1 LVFDPVKVIVSGQP
15 LEPVTMRRSKTI
27 FRVFLPVIL
36 AFLSLIFLAPGQAA
50 AASITTQPQN
60 QTNILG
66 SNAVFTVIGGGQT
79 PLLYQWSFY
88 TTNLTNSAHIG
99 GATNATLTITNI
111 TTADAG
117 DYKVVVKNTH
127 GSVTSS
133 IVTLTVLLPATIGT
147 QPANQAVNWMGNA
160 AFAVGATGTGQL
172 NYRWL
177 FNGTRLS
184 DNSQISGSAT
194 SLLNISG
201 ALPANIGN
209 YQVVVTNN
217 YGSVTSIV
225 ATLNVTNVFHYVN
238 LNNSAPQSPY
248 TNWST
253 AATNIQSAVDVAN
266 AGDSIFVTNGMY
278 TLGNR
283 VTSTTT
289 NCVVVTNAISI
300 SSVSGP
306 AQTVINGGG
315 TNRCIYL
322 TNGCSLSGF
331 TITNGMTPENG
342 GGIFCSSTNVVIT
355 NCVVAGSSAYIQ
367 GGGVYQGTLFTCVLT
382 NNYAG
387 GNAQGYPAGGGA
399 GSSVLYNCTVSWNS
413 GGSASGGGLF
423 NCTANQC
430 VLTNNSTGANA
441 GGGAAQST
449 LNNCLIANNSGC
461 GAGDFS
467 TLNNCTLIGNTAPIY
482 GGGASYSTLTN
493 CTLIANIGVWGGG
506 AEQSTL
512 YNCTLISNSVSSTG
526 GAAYICT
533 LSNCTLI
540 ANTASSYYG
549 GGVDQSTL
557 YNSTLCNNFAGQ
569 WGGAAYNSTLYN
581 CTLSNNISD
590 GEGGGAYS
598 CILSNCV
605 LTANEATYGSAYGGG
620 AFNSTL
626 ITCLVSNNG
635 AYAGGGAYGGS
646 LSNCVIIQNDAVL
659 GGGALGSTLVQC
671 SVLNGQ
677 AQYGGGLNSCTASN
691 CILTGNLAIIG
702 STGAGAGAYTS
713 SLYNC
718 MLYSNRSFFTGG
730 GAALSTLINCT
741 IASNTAYGITGGGGG
756 GVTSCTLTN
765 SIIYFNTTGG
775 NYSGSNNMSWCC
787 TTPLPND
794 GSGDVVVGVNN
805 TSSAPLFVNLANGN
819 CRLYPGSPGIDSGNN
834 AVVPVTV
841 DLDGNARIV
850 NGTVDLGA
858 YEFQNSPFIEVQ
870 PTNQTVP
877 LGAYVTFS
885 VTTYG
890 PGLTYQ
896 WQFNGTNI
904 LGATS
909 STYVL
914 SFAQYNSAGTYTVTV
929 TNSYGVASSSNAVL
943 TVVPPTPPSFT
954 LQPTNQTVAVA
965 ANVTLA
971 AAASGAP
978 PAAYQ
983 WYFNSTALFDNGH
996 YFGTGTSTLQIQS
1009 VPTNYTGNYFVV
1021 ATNTGGSVTSSVANI
1036 TVLIPPAITLQPTN
1050 QTVLASSNVTF
1061 SVQVTG
1067 SAPLGYQ
1074 WYFSGGQYNGPLT
1087 DGGQFSGSTGTN
1099 LTISNLQWTNNG
1111 TYYLLA
1117 TNLVGTAASTVVT
1130 LTVLSPPVL
1139 TAPFVNQV
1147 GMVFNNT
1154 TLALSVTGTPALY
1167 YQWQKNGTNLSDGG
1181 NISGSSGPALT
1192 ITNSQLVDSGQYTAI
1207 VTNAYG
1213 ALTNTATLTV
1223 VPIFDW
1229 GNDVLLP
1236 PADATNVVG
1245 IASAGIEL
1253 SADFALRAD
1262 GSLIGWGNDA
1272 YGIVDIPANAT
1283 NIVSVTGGPEQ
1294 TMAIRRDGTVVTW
1307 GGGGTNVPDAATN
1320 VVAVAIQGYTG
1331 CMALRQDGSLV
1342 TWNGVP
1348 TPPANA
1354 TNLIAIGAGFYQCLG
1369 VQQNGTI
1376 IAWGSNYYGEG
1387 APPANATNVIAVSGG
1402 MNGAYPYS
1410 AALRADGTEIGFG
1423 YAPGL
1428 PAAATNL
1435 VTIAAGNSHVMAL
1448 RQDGTAFGYS
1458 GPTTTNCI
1466 AIAVNGYGFH
1476 DVVLT
1481 QDPRVT
1487 MPPAIIQSPLGAVI
1501 QTNQTFLLLSQAV
1514 GAMPMQSQWY
1524 LNGTPLAGQTNGW
1537 LLLPAIQTSQG
1548 GAYQI
1553 IYTNNFGSATSSPA
1567 IVWTPP
1573 AFTSP
1578 PATMVA
1584 FGSNAIFSETLAGT
1598 SPFGYQWYFNGTPL
1612 SDGGF
1617 VSGSATA
1624 SLIVSNFQSANLG
1637 NYTLAVTNLAGSVTS
1652 SPALLTIVNPL
1663 VTTQPQGQSV
1673 LGGATVDFSV
1683 AATGQQ
1689 PLAYQWEFDG
1699 TNILNATNDPL
1710 VLSNV
1715 LVSQSGLYSVIIT
1728 NSYGTI
1734 VSSNATLTVTALSF
1748 ARQPVNQTVLGGGT
1762 ANFTVSINGQ
1772 QPVFYQWE
1780 FDGTNLPGATND
1792 PLVITNVLVSQS
1804 GLYSVV
1810 VTNAYGSVVSSNGTL
1825 TVMPLAFKT
1834 QPANCITWPSGSA
1847 TFSVIVSGQ
1856 APFGFDWQCNGV
1868 DVPGMW
1874 TNVLTLTNVQ
1884 FSQFG
1889 TYDVIVSNAYG
1900 SVVSTNAFLS
1910 LSQVAVWGGLD
1921 GESNLAAGLT
1931 NIIAIAGN
1939 GQSVVDC
1946 LALKAN
1952 STVIHWPRT
1961 NSVTISNILSMAGGG
1976 GEGPAMVLTVS
1987 NTAAELLSDD
1997 VLESITGFTNIVAV
2011 APYMYSPLA
2020 IRTNGMLVFGAQLA
2034 GGPPNLGSIT
2044 NITNAVAVTEGNGWS
2059 MVLKADGTVTAWGG
2073 NTYGQT
2079 NVPPNAT
2086 NVIAIAGGF
2095 YHGLALRSDHT
2106 VIAWGLDANGQT
2118 NVPPGLS
2125 NVVAIAAGF
2134 YHSLAL
2140 RANGTVVAWGQN
2152 TYGQTNVPPGLT
2164 NVIAIAAGAAH
2175 SMALIGN
2182 GPPVV
2187 QASISSP
2194 AATTNGF
2201 SLAVPSQSGRL
2212 YILQFENTLFDTNWN
2227 SLPPVPGNGGVL
2239 LLSDPTA
2246 TNNLQ
2251 RFYRV
2256 QQW

>member
-1 LVFDPVKVIVSGQP
+1 
-15 LEPVTMRRSKTI
+15 MRFPCHPI
-27 FRVFLPVIL
+27 AAIAL
-36 AFLSLIFLAPGQAA
+36 ALGIIFLSSSGFASNGPG
-50 AASITTQPQN
+50 ITTQPQN
-60 QTNILG
+60 QTNLLS
-66 SNAVFTVIGGGQT
+66 SNAVFTVTASGQT
-79 PLLYQWSFY
+79 PLFYQWSFN
-88 TTNLTNSAHIG
+88 TTNLTNSTHIG
-99 GATNATLTITNI
+99 GATNATLTVTNI
-111 TTADAG
+111 AAADAG
-117 DYKVVVKNTH
+117 NYRVAISNVH
-127 GSVTSS
+127 GSTNSS
-133 IVTLTVLLPATIGT
+133 IVTLTVLIPAAITA
-147 QPANQAVNWMGNA
+147 QPTNQAT
-160 AFAVGATGTGQL
+160 FAGGSASFSVTATGTAPL
-172 NYRWL
+172 SYRWY
-177 FNGTRLS
+177 FNSAPLADNGQITGSTNAVLDLS
-184 DNSQISGSAT
+184 SVQYTNV
-194 SLLNISG
+194 
-201 ALPANIGN
+201 GN

-217 YGSVTSIV
+217 YGAVTSLV
-225 ATLNVTNVFHYVN
+225 AALSASNFIHYVN
-238 LNNSAPQSPY
+238 QAGTNPVSPY
-248 TNWST
+248 LDWTT
-253 AATNIQSAVDVAN
+253 AATNIQSAVDVAF
-266 AGDSIFVTNGMY
+266 AGDQVLVTNGTY

-283 VTSTTT
+283 VTSVTT
-289 NCVVVTNAISI
+289 NCVVATNAISI
-300 SSVSGP
+300 SSISGP
-306 AQTVINGGG
+306 GLTVINGGG

-331 TITNGMTPENG
+331 TITNGTTPENG
-342 GGIFCSSTNVVIT
+342 GGIFCSSTNDIIT
-355 NCVVAGSSAYIQ
+355 NCIVAGSSAYIQ
-367 GGGVYQGTLFTCVLT
+367 GGGVYQGTLFGCVLT

-399 GSSVLYNCTVSWNS
+399 GSSVLYNCTVSGNS

-423 NCTANQC
+423 GCIASQC
-430 VLTNNSTGANA
+430 ILTNNSASSNA

-449 LNNCLIANNSGC
+449 LINCLIANNSGC

-467 TLNNCTLIGNTAPIY
+467 TLNNCTLIGNTAPVY
-482 GGGASYSTLTN
+482 GGGASSSTLTN
-493 CTLIANIGVWGGG
+493 CTLIANSAPWGGG

-557 YNSTLCNNFAGQ
+557 YNSTLYNNFAGQ

-598 CILSNCV
+598 CTLSNCV
-605 LTANEATYGSAYGGG
+605 LTANIATYGSAYGGG
-620 AFNSTL
+620 AYNSTL
-626 ITCLVSNNG
+626 ITCLVSNNA

-646 LSNCVIIQNDAVL
+646 LSNCVIVQNNAVL
-659 GGGALGSTLVQC
+659 GGGALGSALVQC

-677 AQYGGGLNSCTASN
+677 AQYGGGLNSCAATN

-702 STGAGAGAYTS
+702 STGAGAGAYIS

-718 MLYSNRSFFTGG
+718 LLYSNRSFFNGG

-741 IASNTAYGITGGGGG
+741 VANNTASGVGG

-765 SIIYFNTTGG
+765 SIIYFNTSGG

-834 AVVPVTV
+834 AVVPGTV
-841 DLDGNARIV
+841 DLDGNPRIV

-885 VTTYG
+885 VTAVG

-904 LGATS
+904 LGATN

-914 SFAQYNSAGTYTVTV
+914 SFAQYNSAGTYTVVV
-929 TNSYGVASSSNAVL
+929 TNNYGAASSSNALL

-978 PAAYQ
+978 PPAYQ
-983 WYFNSTALFDNGH
+983 WYFNSTALFDNGR
-996 YFGTGTSTLQIQS
+996 YFGTGTSTLQILS
-1009 VPTNYTGNYFVV
+1009 VPTNYSGNYFVV

-1036 TVLIPPAITLQPTN
+1036 TVLIPPAITLEPTN
-1050 QTVLASSNVTF
+1050 QTVHASSNVTF

-1074 WYFSGGQYNGPLT
+1074 WYFGGGQYNGPLS
-1087 DGGQFSGSTGTN
+1087 DGGQYSGSTSTN

-1111 TYYLLA
+1111 IYYLVA
-1117 TNLVGTAASTVVT
+1117 TNPVGETVSTTVA

-1139 TAPFVNQV
+1139 TAPFMNQV

-1181 NISGSSGPALT
+1181 NISGSSEPALT
-1192 ITNSQLVDSGQYTAI
+1192 ITNSQLADSGQYTAI
-1207 VTNAYG
+1207 VTNTYG
-1213 ALTNTATLTV
+1213 ALTNTAALTV
-1223 VPIFDW
+1223 VTIFDW

-1262 GSLIGWGNDA
+1262 GSLIGWGNDT
-1272 YGIVDIPANAT
+1272 YGIVDIPATAT

-1320 VVAVAIQGYTG
+1320 VVAVAIQGYNG

-1448 RQDGTAFGYS
+1448 RQDGTAFGGYP
-1458 GPTTTNCI
+1458 GPATTNCI

-1487 MPPAIIQSPLGAVI
+1487 MPPAIIQSPLGAVV

-1524 LNGTPLAGQTNGW
+1524 LNGAPLAGQTNGW
-1537 LLLPAIQTSQG
+1537 LLLSPFQSSQG
-1548 GAYQI
+1548 GTYQI
-1553 IYTNNFGSATSSPA
+1553 VVTNNFGSVTSAPA
-1567 IVWTPP
+1567 VVWTPP
-1573 AFTSP
+1573 VIAST
-1578 PATMVA
+1578 PAITVA
-1584 FGSNAIFSETLAGT
+1584 FGSNAVFNAMALGT
-1598 SPFGYQWYFNGTPL
+1598 APFEYQWFFNGTPL
-1612 SDGGF
+1612 TDGG
-1617 VSGSATA
+1617 SIAGSVTA
-1624 SLIVSNFQSANLG
+1624 SLIVSNFQPANLG
-1637 NYTLAVTNLAGSVTS
+1637 NYTFTVTNLAGSATS
-1652 SPALLTIVNPL
+1652 AAAVITVINPL
-1663 VTTQPQGQSV
+1663 IATQPQNQSV
-1673 LGGATVDFSV
+1673 LAGTTVNLGV
-1683 AATGQQ
+1683 TATGQQ
-1689 PLAYQWEFDG
+1689 PLAYQWQYDG
-1699 TNILNATNDPL
+1699 TNLLDVTNDLL

-1715 LVSQSGLYSVIIT
+1715 LVSQSGTYSVIVT
-1728 NSYGTI
+1728 NAYGTI
-1734 VSSNATLTVTALSF
+1734 VSSNAVLTVSALSI
-1748 ARQPVNQTVLGGGT
+1748 ARQPGNQSVLGGAT
-1762 ANFTVSINGQ
+1762 ANFTVLVNGQ
-1772 QPVFYQWE
+1772 QPVFYQWQ
-1780 FDGTNLPGATND
+1780 FDGTNLLDATND
-1792 PLVITNVLVSQS
+1792 PLVLTNVLVSQS
-1804 GLYSVV
+1804 GTYSVIL
-1810 VTNAYGSVVSSNGTL
+1810 TNAYGMAVSSNATL
-1825 TVMPLAFKT
+1825 TVSPLAITT
-1834 QPANCITWPSGSA
+1834 QPTNRITWLYGPA
-1847 TFSVIVSGQ
+1847 AFRVNVSGIP
-1856 APFGFDWQCNGV
+1856 PFNFEWQCNGA
-1868 DVPGMW
+1868 DVPGTW

-1884 FSQFG
+1884 PSQFG
-1889 TYDVIVSNAYG
+1889 TIDVIVSNAYG
-1900 SVVSTNAFLS
+1900 SVVSTNALLS
-1910 LSQVAVWGGLD
+1910 FSQVAVWGGAN
-1921 GESNLAAGLT
+1921 GESNLTAGLT

-1939 GQSVVDC
+1939 GSSSIDSC

-1952 STVIHWPRT
+1952 TTVVHWPRT
-1961 NSVTISNILSMAGGG
+1961 NLVTISNILAVASGGT
-1976 GEGPAMVLTVS
+1976 EATAMLLTIS
-1987 NTAAELLSDD
+1987 NTAVELLQDD
-1997 VLESITGFTNIVAV
+1997 VIEPIPGFTNLVAI
-2011 APYMYSPLA
+2011 APDGYTPLA
-2020 IRTNGMLVFGAQLA
+2020 IRTNGTLVFGGQFGA
-2034 GGPPNLGSIT
+2034 GGPPNLIT
-2044 NITNAVAVTEGNGWS
+2044 NIINAVAVTEGAGWS
-2059 MVLKADGTVTAWGG
+2059 MVLKADGTVTAFGS
-2073 NTYGQT
+2073 NIYGQT
-2079 NVPPNAT
+2079 NVPPSVT
-2086 NVIAIAGGF
+2086 NVIAIAAGY
-2095 YHGLALRSDHT
+2095 YHGLALKSDHT
-2106 VIAWGLDANGQT
+2106 VVAWGLNGNNQT
-2118 NVPPGLS
+2118 NVPASLT
-2125 NVVAIAAGF
+2125 NVVAIAAGE

-2140 RANGTVVAWGQN
+2140 RANGTVVAWGN
-2152 TYGQTNVPPGLT
+2152 NLNGQTNVPPGLT
-2164 NVIAIAAGAAH
+2164 NVIAIAAGALH

-2182 GPPVV
+2182 GPPV
-2187 QASISSP
+2187 SSTVL
-2194 AATTNGF
+2194 AAPGVSTNGF
-2201 SLAVPSQSGRL
+2201 SLFVPAQSGRV
-2212 YILQFENTLFDTNWN
+2212 YVLQYKDSLSDTNWI
-2227 SLPPVPGNGGVL
+2227 SLPLVPGNGGTL
-2239 LLSDPTA
+2239 LLTDPFP
-2246 TNNLQ
+2246 TNQQ

-2256 QQW
+2256 QTW